1 MATFVDVV
9 FVVVVACAASG
20 AGGVVVAAASDI
32 FLFVLDVI
40 GFCLKGDRQIL
51 LLFLSDS
58 LSSVSLFSLS
68 SFPLSLSLSLDRYIY
83 VYILYI
89 LLYIV
94 RACIMSTFTTREI
107 QFCAKSS
114 Q

>member
-51 LLFLSDS
+51 LLLLSDS

-68 SFPLSLSLSLDRYIY
+68 SFPLSLSLFRYIY
-83 VYILYI
+83 SLYI
-89 LLYIV
+89 FYVI
-94 RACIMSTFTTREI
+94 RACVLCRRLRDSIF
-107 QFCAKSS
+107 AKSLIKNV
-114 Q
+114 

>member
-68 SFPLSLSLSLDRYIY
+68 SFPLSLSLSVYIDIYIY
-83 VYILYI
+83 IYRYILYI
-89 LLYIV
+89 ARVYYV
-94 RACIMSTFTTREI
+94 DVYTRFNFARN
-107 QFCAKSS
+107 QL
-114 Q
+114 

>member
-51 LLFLSDS
+51 LLLLSDS

-68 SFPLSLSLSLDRYIY
+68 SFPLSLSLFR
-83 VYILYI
+83 
-89 LLYIV
+89 
-94 RACIMSTFTTREI
+94 
-107 QFCAKSS
+107 
-114 Q
+114 